1 MKWVPTYLYT
11 WGLCR
16 NRQKQKSKSRFFS
29 GFSGKYSK
37 SDTCVVLA
45 KRMSPRMWIKDGDLA
60 VWAQLCVTCVS
71 QLSLSPLIWD
81 FPARGLILWQ
91 RFWWWWWW
99 GIIYAE
105 AGGGGSVLARGPLGV
120 NGTKWHGMRGN
131 PMAML
136 GQKYKWNY
144 YVACFYRN
152 RDQEKLVGHNFMI
165 MI

>member
-1 MKWVPTYLYT
+1 MSTELEFFTKWKWNEYLHT
-11 WGLCR
+11 CIHGDCVR
-16 NRQKQKSKSRFFS
+16 TGKNRRAKADFVDFLP
-29 GFSGKYSK
+29 GKYSK

-71 QLSLSPLIWD
+71 PLSLSPLIWD

-91 RFWWWWWW
+91 KFWWWWWW

-144 YVACFYRN
+144 YVACSYRN
-152 RDQEKLVGHNFMI
+152 SG
-165 MI
+165 